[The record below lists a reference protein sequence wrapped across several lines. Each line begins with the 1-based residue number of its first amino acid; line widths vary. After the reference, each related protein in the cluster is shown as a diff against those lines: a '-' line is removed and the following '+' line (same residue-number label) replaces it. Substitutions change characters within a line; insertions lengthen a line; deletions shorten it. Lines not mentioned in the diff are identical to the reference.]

1 MTPEQLNWTDKDWA
15 THLGCVVQDVP
26 RFKKYLAENFYLALW
41 QERDTGLKYA
51 EVRMVHNKPSGE
63 FRSIPIVTSNAR
75 DITLNDLIEQTN
87 NTFVPSLVLKPH
99 IATAHQVPAK
109 LLQMLHIHQ
118 KQK

>member
-1 MTPEQLNWTDKDWA
+1 MKPEQLNWTDKEWA
-15 THLGCVVQDVP
+15 AHLGCAATDIP
-26 RFKKYLAENFYLALW
+26 RFKKYLTENFYLALW
-41 QERDTGLKYA
+41 QEKGTGLKYA
-51 EVRMVHNKPSGE
+51 EVRMMHNTPSGA

-75 DITLNDLIEQTN
+75 DITLDDLIEQTN

-109 LLQMLHIHQ
+109 LLQMLHIYQ